1 MSQNLLSS
9 TLGGVYSVLIAM
21 CLEGCKETD
30 QKKIHETDLEGVGI
44 KLEFLSHEN
53 IK

>member
-1 MSQNLLSS
+1 MHSALF
-9 TLGGVYSVLIAM
+9 AM
-21 CLEGCKETD
+21 CLEDCKETD
-30 QKKIHETDLEGVGI
+30 QKIHETDLEGVGI